1 MNTRAAQRRARF
13 VPGVVALAATALLV
27 ASVASPSAG
36 ASSRQ
41 PAPDRRGGPPVP
53 TLDWSDCGDGFQCA
67 TAIVPLDYQH
77 PRAQTIELA
86 LIRRPAVDQ
95 ANRIGTLFLNPG
107 GPGGSGVNMVRGAP
121 EPAFQAVARFDVV
134 GFDPRGVGASRPAI
148 DCGTEANPAAF
159 IFERPHTIDPAAFE
173 AEMRAIGDACLA
185 NNAELLPHMSTGNVA
200 RDLDLLRAAVGD
212 EQLNYLGFSYGT
224 VIGATY
230 ATMFPGRSRAM
241 ILDSP
246 VDVQGYYGDPVHNWR
261 EQASGFENAL
271 DRFFMHCA
279 TAGPGCGF
287 GGSDPEAAFD
297 GLVARLNRAPLSSPE
312 PATVPP
318 LNGDLVLTAATSTLY
333 DRFFYPLFAHSLIA
347 AEAGDPGPMYDYLAL
362 NDGGV
367 GNDAQIAVLGV
378 DQRFDRRV
386 DQYFVNG
393 EQNYGLFDHFWWDG
407 GYSDL
412 LQAVWP
418 VEDRGALRGE
428 VENPAGANPILIIAV
443 TYDPATPYVAAER
456 LTADLGNARLL
467 TYQADGH
474 GALTSLDPCLW
485 GPFVTYLNTLTLPA
499 EGTTCIDPG
508 PPFPSAGSRSTSS
521 AETEPWLVPDFRLPT

>member
-1 MNTRAAQRRARF
+1 MNRRVAQGRARF
-13 VPGVVALAATALLV
+13 VPGVVALVAMALLV
-27 ASVASPSAG
+27 GSAASRSAG
-36 ASSRQ
+36 APAQ
-41 PAPDRRGGPPVP
+41 PAPNGRGGPPVP
-53 TLDWSDCGDGFQCA
+53 TLDWTDCGDGFQCA
-67 TAIVPLDYQH
+67 TAVVPLDYQH
-77 PRAQTIELA
+77 PRGQTIELA
-86 LIRRPAVDQ
+86 LIRRPAADQ
-95 ANRIGTLFLNPG
+95 ANRIGSLFLNPG
-107 GPGGSGVNMVRGAP
+107 GPGGSGIAMVRGAP

-148 DCGTEANPAAF
+148 DCGTEGNPAAF
-159 IFERPHTIDPAAFE
+159 IFERPDTIDPTAFE
-173 AEMRAIGDACLA
+173 AEMRSIGDACLA
-185 NNAELLPHMSTGNVA
+185 NNSTLLPHMSTANVA

-246 VDVQGYYGDPVHNWR
+246 VDVQGYYNDPVQNWR
-261 EQASGFENAL
+261 EQASGFENGL

-279 TAGPGCGF
+279 AAGPACGF

-297 GLVARLNRAPLSSPE
+297 GLIARLNRAPLPSPD
-312 PATVPP
+312 PATLPP
-318 LNGDLVLTAATSTLY
+318 LNGDLVIVAATSTLY
-333 DRFFYPLFAHSLIA
+333 DRFFYPLFAQALTA

-362 NDGGV
+362 DDGGV

-386 DQYFVNG
+386 DQYFANG
-393 EQNYGLFDHFWWDG
+393 EHSYALFDHFWWDG

-418 VEDRGALRGE
+418 VEDRGAFRGDI
-428 VENPAGANPILIIAV
+428 ENPAAANPILIIAV
-443 TYDPATPYVAAER
+443 TYDPATPYIAAER

-485 GPFVTYLNTLTLPA
+485 DSFVAYLNDGILPA
-499 EGTTCIDPG
+499 EGTTCVDPTT
-508 PPFPSAGSRSTSS
+508 PFPSTAARSASTTES
-521 AETEPWLVPDFRLPT
+521 EPWLIDRVLPTT